1 MALGRQMDHPSIEY
15 VRKISCIFFIA
26 ANIFFYE
33 RIIRRI
39 FDIPQVF
46 QVARIG

>member
-1 MALGRQMDHPSIEY
+1 MALGRQMDHPVDRIRPEDLLHL
-15 VRKISCIFFIA
+15 FIA